1 MFQNGTNSCHSAE
14 VRVSNSQHLNKKGLW
29 GMSRRPLFF
38 VAVILCLLTGLPAH
52 PSGQR
57 RPTLSSD
64 LVNVGGDRIRLIV
77 QPAVEGNL
85 SSIRGRLR
93 GILRRE
99 LEGSVA
105 LEVTRAEFDALSQDA
120 AFAHISA
127 DAPVVSDMA
136 ITNKVTGAS
145 AMWQGSPGLLGLLT
159 TPGYNGSGIGVAV
172 VDSGISPHSA
182 LDSRVIARVNLVSW
196 ETTSNGDPYGHGTHV
211 AGIIGGSTTA
221 AKYVTP
227 AFAGGSAPG
236 VSLIDV
242 RVLGS
247 TGVGYTSDVIAGIDW
262 AVANRA
268 KYGIRVI
275 NLSLGHAVTEP
286 AGIDPLC
293 QAVAR
298 AVQAGVVVIASAGNY
313 GVTSKG
319 EPVLGGITS
328 PGNSPFAITV
338 GAIDTA
344 GTVTPSDDTVAAY
357 SSKGPTRYDL
367 AVKPDVVAPGTRIVS
382 LEAQGSY
389 LSKNYPS
396 WHIAGS
402 GKNAYMRLTG
412 TSMSTAVVSGGVALL
427 LDANPFLTPGQV
439 KISLQMGATFM
450 PQAGLVASGAGS
462 VNFQQSQKIAATGLV
477 SSLLTTVDNLLGTS
491 SGASF
496 RDTGTMI
503 ERIYG
508 NTGVRLLG
516 LIDLSVLFVQA
527 DSAEPGVLNLLGLN
541 NPIAQT
547 PANHL
552 VWGDVASWTNN
563 YHLVWGDSI
572 QSPSGQHLV
581 WGDMEHTDSNHL
593 VWGDAA
599 VGGGH

>member
-1 MFQNGTNSCHSAE
+1 
-14 VRVSNSQHLNKKGLW
+14 
-29 GMSRRPLFF
+29 MSRRPLIF
-38 VAVILCLLTGLPAH
+38 VAVLLCLLTGLPAH
-52 PSGQR
+52 PAGQR
-57 RPTLSSD
+57 RPTLSAD
-64 LVNVGGDRIRLIV
+64 LAQVHADRVRLIV
-77 QPAVEGNL
+77 QPAVEGDL

-93 GILRRE
+93 GIVRRE
-99 LEGSVA
+99 LAGAVA
-105 LEVTRAEFDALSQDA
+105 LEVSRAELDAMSNDS

-145 AMWQGSPGLLGLLT
+145 AMWQGTGGLLGLLG
-159 TPGYNGSGIGVAV
+159 TPGYDGSGIGVAV
-172 VDSGISPHSA
+172 VDSGIAPHTA

-196 ETTSNGDPYGHGTHV
+196 EGATSGDPYGHGTHV
-211 AGIIGGSTTA
+211 AGIIGGNTSA

-236 VSLIDV
+236 VRLIDV

-262 AVANRA
+262 AVANRS

-275 NLSLGHAVTEP
+275 NLSLGHAVAEP
-286 AGIDPLC
+286 AAIDPLC

-298 AVQAGVVVIASAGNY
+298 AAQAGVVVVASAGNY
-313 GVTSKG
+313 GVTSDG
-319 EPVLGGITS
+319 APVLGGITS

-344 GTVTPSDDTVAAY
+344 GTVTRSDDTVAPY
-357 SSKGPTRYDL
+357 SSKGPTRYDM

-389 LSKNYPS
+389 LSRNYPS

-402 GKNAYMRLTG
+402 GKNAYFRLTG
-412 TSMSTAVVSGGVALL
+412 TSMATAVVSGGVALL
-427 LDANPFLTPGQV
+427 LDANPFMTPGQV
-439 KISLQMGATFM
+439 KMALQMGATFM
-450 PQAGLVASGAGS
+450 PQAGLIAAGTGT
-462 VNFQQSQKIAATGLV
+462 VNFPQSQKVSATGLV
-477 SSLLTTVDNLLGTS
+477 SSLLNTVDNLLGTS
-491 SGASF
+491 SGATF

-503 ERIYG
+503 DRIYDR
-508 NTGVRLLG
+508 TGLRLLG
-516 LIDLSVLFVQA
+516 ILDLSVLFVQA
-527 DSAEPGVLNLLGLN
+527 DNAEPGVLNLLGLN
-541 NPIAQT
+541 NPVAQT

-552 VWGDVASWTNN
+552 VWGDVANWTTN
-563 YHLVWGDSI
+563 YHLVWGDSVD
-572 QSPSGQHLV
+572 SPSGQHLV
-581 WGDMEHTDSNHL
+581 WGDSEHTDANHL

>member
-1 MFQNGTNSCHSAE
+1 
-14 VRVSNSQHLNKKGLW
+14 
-29 GMSRRPLFF
+29 MSRRPLFF
-38 VAVILCLLTGLPAH
+38 IALILCLLTGLPAH

-57 RPTLSSD
+57 RPSLSGD
-64 LVNVGGDRIRLIV
+64 LANLRADRVRLIV
-77 QPAVEGNL
+77 QPAVEGDL
-85 SSIRGRLR
+85 GSIRGRLR

-99 LEGSVA
+99 LQGAVA
-105 LEVTRAEFDALSQDA
+105 LEVSRAEFDAMANDS

-145 AMWQGSPGLLGLLT
+145 AMWQGTGGLLGLLG
-159 TPGYNGSGIGVAV
+159 TPGYDGTGIGVAV
-172 VDSGISPHSA
+172 VDSGIAPHSA

-196 ETTSNGDPYGHGTHV
+196 EGSTSGDPYGHGTHV
-211 AGIIGGSTTA
+211 AGIIGGNTTA

-236 VSLIDV
+236 VRLIDV

-247 TGVGYTSDVIAGIDW
+247 NGVGYTSDVIAGIDW

-268 KYGIRVI
+268 KYGIRII
-275 NLSLGHAVTEP
+275 NLSLGHAVSEP
-286 AGIDPLC
+286 AAIDPLC

-298 AVQAGVVVIASAGNY
+298 AVQAGVVVVASAGNY
-313 GVTSKG
+313 GVTSAG

-344 GTVTPSDDTVAAY
+344 GTITRSDDTVAAY

-389 LSKNYPS
+389 LSRNYPS

-402 GKNAYMRLTG
+402 GKNAYLRLTG

-427 LDANPFLTPGQV
+427 LDANPYMTPGQIKV
-439 KISLQMGATFM
+439 ALQMCATYM
-450 PQAGLVASGAGS
+450 PQAGLIASGAGS
-462 VNFQQSQKIAATGLV
+462 VNFPQSQKISSTGLV
-477 SSLLTTVDNLLGTS
+477 S
-491 SGASF
+491 
-496 RDTGTMI
+496 
-503 ERIYG
+503 
-508 NTGVRLLG
+508 
-516 LIDLSVLFVQA
+516 
-527 DSAEPGVLNLLGLN
+527 
-541 NPIAQT
+541 
-547 PANHL
+547 
-552 VWGDVASWTNN
+552 
-563 YHLVWGDSI
+563 
-572 QSPSGQHLV
+572 
-581 WGDMEHTDSNHL
+581 
-593 VWGDAA
+593 
-599 VGGGH
+599 

>member
-1 MFQNGTNSCHSAE
+1 M
-14 VRVSNSQHLNKKGLW
+14 
-29 GMSRRPLFF
+29 GMSRRPLLLI
-38 VAVILCLLTGLPAH
+38 AVVLCLLTGLPAH
-52 PSGQR
+52 PSGQH
-57 RPTLSSD
+57 RPTLSGD
-64 LVNVGGDRIRLIV
+64 LSQVHGDRIRLIV
-77 QPAVEGNL
+77 QPSAEGNL

-93 GILRRE
+93 GIVRRE

-105 LEVTRAEFDALSQDA
+105 LEVSRAEFDAMSQDS

-145 AMWQGSPGLLGLLT
+145 AMWQGTSGLLGLLAS
-159 TPGYNGSGIGVAV
+159 PGYNGSGIGVAV
-172 VDSGISPHSA
+172 VDSGISPHTA

-196 ETTSNGDPYGHGTHV
+196 EAPSSGDPYGHGTHV
-211 AGIIGGSTTA
+211 AGIIGGNTTA

-227 AFAGGSAPG
+227 AFAGGSAPA
-236 VSLIDV
+236 VNLIDV
-242 RVLGS
+242 RVLGAN
-247 TGVGYTSDVIAGIDW
+247 GVGYTSDVIAGIDW

-268 KYGIRVI
+268 KFGIRVI
-275 NLSLGHAVTEP
+275 NLSLGHAVSEP
-286 AGIDPLC
+286 AAIDPLC

-298 AVQAGVVVIASAGNY
+298 AVQAGVIVVASAGNY
-313 GVTSKG
+313 GVTSTG
-319 EPVLGGITS
+319 APVLGGITS
-328 PGNSPFAITV
+328 PGNSPYAITV

-344 GTVTPSDDTVAAY
+344 GTVTRSDDTVAAY

-367 AVKPDVVAPGTRIVS
+367 AGKPDVVAPGTRIVS

-389 LSKNYPS
+389 LSRNYPS

-402 GKNAYMRLTG
+402 GKNAYFRLTG
-412 TSMSTAVVSGGVALL
+412 TSMATAVVTGGVALL
-427 LDANPFLTPGQV
+427 LDANPYMTPGQM
-439 KISLQMGATFM
+439 KIALQMGATYM

-462 VNFQQSQKIAATGLV
+462 VNFPQSQKVSSTGLV
-477 SSLLTTVDNLLGTS
+477 SSLLTTVDNVLGGS
-491 SGASF
+491 SGATF

-508 NTGVRLLG
+508 NTGLRLLG

-541 NPIAQT
+541 NPIAQV

-552 VWGDVASWTNN
+552 VWGDVAGWTTN
-563 YHLVWGDSI
+563 YHLVWGDSVD
-572 QSPSGQHLV
+572 SPSGQHLV
-581 WGDMEHTDSNHL
+581 WGDSEHTDANHL